1 MDEIKHLSSE
11 EAGWHFGALHVT
23 TKQLE
28 AFSVDDMAIDMA
40 SCAPALWDLL
50 GFLLGA
56 DCHPAMLENNLEDAD
71 GDTMMGGEL
80 AVNSMSTAV
89 DDSYWDTVD
98 AIDLE
103 GFVEGLTSASSGTVA
118 LELDKRQSRCTAIIA
133 IKCVVILSILMQG
146 MNQKSNALQ
155 SILGIFLQSVHAPQK
170 VIDTL
175 SRIGISISCN
185 TINAAIR
192 SLSAESQNTLHALG
206 QSMLACYAYDNFDVD
221 LKSQVPLA
229 KKSNDTLKHLTSGLL
244 FPLQHGIT
252 LNDLKYSEALWRQSM
267 LNPDADSF
275 LLPKRSWKDLLSIH
289 PEVMPQSTPMGLL
302 LSRHDRFNAWVFLSD
317 LCNHGPVYFR
327 RFQSMIPDP
336 ESIDKIPL
344 VQTPLTAAR
353 AMDINNS
360 TVTGNIQAVVSLLAQ
375 GGVHDPADT
384 NLNSPDISQHVVLF
398 HGDLGTGERLQAAQ
412 LQRSIE
418 ATPWNHLQHVIFIP
432 SLFHLK
438 MACIDAIWRLFLQP
452 LTAREDETSLMRDV
466 THLRPKET
474 GIYCSKPGFRRMHQ
488 LVGHAGICRRL
499 DCWRVYVKSKNPN
512 YMSLDAFAASEPT
525 INILQDIANEL
536 AKLYVAGHDLYQMRC
551 QPHERRD
558 VQYENALILNEY
570 FLLYEE
576 LSYAMNH
583 GDIGCIETC
592 IIPWIPIL
600 KATGKHKWAVRYHI
614 LVNPSSKETK
624 W

>member
-40 SCAPALWDLL
+40 LCAPALWDLL

-56 DCHPAMLENNLEDAD
+56 DRHPAMLENNLEDAD

-80 AVNSMSTAV
+80 AVDSMSTAV

-98 AIDLE
+98 TIDLE

-118 LELDKRQSRCTAIIA
+118 LELDKWQSRCTAIIA
-133 IKCVVILSILMQG
+133 IKHVVILSILMQG
-146 MNQKSNALQ
+146 TNQKSNALQ

-252 LNDLKYSEALWRQSM
+252 LNDLKCSEALWRQSM
-267 LNPDADSF
+267 LNPDVDSF

-289 PEVMPQSTPMGLL
+289 LE
-302 LSRHDRFNAWVFLSD
+302 
-317 LCNHGPVYFR
+317 
-327 RFQSMIPDP
+327 SMIPDP

-412 LQRSIE
+412 LWWSIE
-418 ATPWNHLQHVIFIP
+418 ATPWNRLQHVIFIP

-438 MACIDAIWRLFLQP
+438 MACVDAIWRLFLQP
-452 LTAREDETSLMRDV
+452 LTAREDETSLMWDV

-551 QPHERRD
+551 QPCERRD

-583 GDIGCIETC
+583 GDIGCVETC

-600 KATGKHKWAVRYHI
+600 KATGKHKYAMHMMNFLLNVHFVYPEGLR
-614 LVNPSSKETK
+614 
-624 W
+624 